1 MKLIPKYKKL
11 VYEKLFLLT
20 NLENDTEKQNC
31 LRLLA
36 AQIQTYP
43 KNTIIYKHND
53 KLGKIFFLLE
63 GQVHLVNDYY
73 NGQKLIVETY
83 NKADT
88 FGFYFG
94 DISNSLSFQS
104 QTKIKVLIL
113 NLSNIDNE
121 EANTHSIY
129 KKICLEIQKNNS
141 NLIRKITSLGYRKN
155 KDKILAYFVSLY
167 HMQNKLEDNTD
178 KQNKQAKEDK
188 QVKQNKKN
196 KRGKKIILNN
206 NRQDLADILGMHR
219 STLNREIKELQAEN
233 IIHFIEKNIIL
244 INDDVFEYF
253 R

>member
-31 LRLLA
+31 LRLLTA
-36 AQIQTYP
+36 KIQSYP

-73 NGQKLIVETY
+73 NGQKLIVESY
-83 NKADT
+83 NKSDT

-94 DISNSLSFQS
+94 NISNSLSFQS

-121 EANTHSIY
+121 AANALSIY

-141 NLIRKITSLGYRKN
+141 NLIRKITRLGYRKN
-155 KDKILAYFVSLY
+155 RDKILAYFVSLY

-178 KQNKQAKEDK
+178 KQD
-188 QVKQNKKN
+188 KQNK
-196 KRGKKIILNN
+196 RDKKIILNN
-206 NRQDLADILGMHR
+206 NRQDLADILGIHR
-219 STLNREIKELQAEN
+219 STLNREIKGLQAEN

-253 R
+253 K